1 MYILCFVTMILGV
14 VFAIAALGC
23 IFAKLVLTH
32 KGIINE
38 TVIKLPVIA
47 FVCACIASIFLATGA
62 METSCDHCEWEYQ
75 IVAAPEYCENCGEPL
90 HGEEE

>member
-1 MYILCFVTMILGV
+1 MYILTIILGV

-38 TVIKLPVIA
+38 TVIMLPVIA
-47 FVCACIASIFLATGA
+47 LVCASIAYIFLSTGT
-62 METSCDHCEWEYQ
+62 METSCAGCEWEYS
-75 IVAAPEYCENCGEPL
+75 IIDAPEYCENCGKPL

>member
-38 TVIKLPVIA
+38 TVIKLPMIA
-47 FVCACIASIFLATGA
+47 FVCACIASIFLATGK
-62 METSCDHCEWEYQ
+62 METSCTGCEWEYS
-75 IVAAPEYCENCGEPL
+75 IIDAPEYCENCGEPL
-90 HGEEE
+90 QKEE